1 MPAANHTANH
11 AATHAARHGIRMPER
26 GRLLRARGGAPA
38 RLPTP
43 EIHFGVALWPY
54 DLLLRF
60 AWDLPENEHVWPD
73 DWFDDVFESA
83 AVRLRFTAPK
93 LMLAIAALQ
102 PPLEALKD
110 AALADELTHEQVEQV
125 PLQID
130 LALGYLAQ
138 MLDDLAAVIPHCYGV
153 EGRALS
159 EARSGIAALA
169 ASPVAD
175 LDPELAA
182 LLAPDG
188 GLEPAA
194 AAFARPHPL
203 VGGGSGSPP
212 AHSRDIY
219 AIVNAPGFDSALPK
233 AAARALRE
241 SAAAT
246 IEAADRI
253 DAGLPL
259 LCGWLDALLE
269 HLIGAVCA
277 RAEDGEDLRERW
289 SEANWSRLQVL
300 SFADTSAALALTRAL
315 PAIAEGPILPGTED

>member
-1 MPAANHTANH
+1 MA
-11 AATHAARHGIRMPER
+11 AARHGIRMPER

-43 EIHFGVALWPY
+43 EIHFGIALWPY

-73 DWFDDVFESA
+73 DWFDDVFEAA
-83 AVRLRFTAPK
+83 AVRLRHTAPK
-93 LMLAIAALQ
+93 LLHAIAAMQ

-110 AALADELTHEQVEQV
+110 AALSDELTREQVEQT

-130 LALGYLAQ
+130 LALAYLGHT
-138 MLDDLAAVIPHCYGV
+138 LDDLAVVIPHCYGA
-153 EGRALS
+153 EGRAFAGS
-159 EARSGIAALA
+159 RSSLAALVYA
-169 ASPVAD
+169 PLER
-175 LDPELAA
+175 LDPALPA

-188 GLEPAA
+188 TLPPAV
-194 AAFARPHPL
+194 AAF
-203 VGGGSGSPP
+203 VEPP
-212 AHSRDIY
+212 APHSRDLY
-219 AIVNAPGFDSALPK
+219 AIVNTPGFDEALPK

-246 IEAADRI
+246 IAAADQI
-253 DAGLPL
+253 DAQLPA

-269 HLIGAVCA
+269 HLIDAVCQ
-277 RAEDGEDLRERW
+277 RAEDGQELRERW
-289 SEANWSRLQVL
+289 AELNWSRLQPL
-300 SFADTSAALALTRAL
+300 SFADTSSALALTRAL

>member
-1 MPAANHTANH
+1 MA
-11 AATHAARHGIRMPER
+11 AARHGIRMPER

-43 EIHFGVALWPY
+43 EIHFGIALWPY

-73 DWFDDVFESA
+73 DWFDDVFEAA
-83 AVRLRFTAPK
+83 AVRLRHTAPK
-93 LMLAIAALQ
+93 LLHAIAAMQ

-110 AALADELTHEQVEQV
+110 AALSDELTREQVEQT

-130 LALGYLAQ
+130 LALAYLGQ
-138 MLDDLAAVIPHCYGV
+138 MLDDLAVVIPHCYGA
-153 EGRALS
+153 EGRAFA
-159 EARSGIAALA
+159 EARSSLAALVYA
-169 ASPVAD
+169 PLEQ
-175 LDPELAA
+175 LDPALPA

-188 GLEPAA
+188 ALPPAA
-194 AAFARPHPL
+194 AAF
-203 VGGGSGSPP
+203 VEPP
-212 AHSRDIY
+212 AAHSRDLY
-219 AIVNAPGFDSALPK
+219 AIVNAPGFDEALPK

-246 IEAADRI
+246 IAAADQI
-253 DAGLPL
+253 DAQLPA

-269 HLIGAVCA
+269 HLIDAVCQ
-277 RAEDGEDLRERW
+277 RAEDGQDLRERW
-289 SEANWSRLQVL
+289 AELNWSRLQPL
-300 SFADTSAALALTRAL
+300 SFADTSSALALTRAL

>member
-1 MPAANHTANH
+1 MA
-11 AATHAARHGIRMPER
+11 AARHGIRMPER

-43 EIHFGVALWPY
+43 EIHFGIALWPY

-73 DWFDDVFESA
+73 DWFDDVFEAA
-83 AVRLRFTAPK
+83 AVRLRHTAPK
-93 LMLAIAALQ
+93 LLHAIAAIQ

-110 AALADELTHEQVEQV
+110 AALSDELTREQVEQT

-130 LALGYLAQ
+130 LALAYLGQ
-138 MLDDLAAVIPHCYGV
+138 MLDDLAVVAPHCYGA
-153 EGRALS
+153 EGRAFAES
-159 EARSGIAALA
+159 RSSLTALVRA
-169 ASPVAD
+169 PLEQ
-175 LDPELAA
+175 LDPALPA

-188 GLEPAA
+188 ELPEAV
-194 AAFARPHPL
+194 AAFAQ
-203 VGGGSGSPP
+203 PP
-212 AHSRDIY
+212 TPHSRDLY
-219 AIVNAPGFDSALPK
+219 AIVNAPGFDEALPK

-246 IEAADRI
+246 IAAADQI
-253 DAGLPL
+253 DAQLPA

-269 HLIGAVCA
+269 HLINAVCQ

-289 SEANWSRLQVL
+289 AELNWSRLQPL
-300 SFADTSAALALTRAL
+300 SFADTSSALALTRAL

>member
-1 MPAANHTANH
+1 MP
-11 AATHAARHGIRMPER
+11 AARHGIRMPER
-26 GRLLRARGGAPA
+26 GRLLSARGGAPA

-43 EIHFGVALWPY
+43 EIHFGLALWPY

-83 AVRLRFTAPK
+83 AVRLRHTTPK
-93 LMLAIAALQ
+93 LLLAIAALQ

-110 AALADELTHEQVEQV
+110 AALADELTREQVEQV

-130 LALGYLAQ
+130 LALGYLGQ
-138 MLDDLAAVIPHCYGV
+138 MLDDIAAVIPHCYGS
-153 EGRALS
+153 EGRVLA
-159 EARSGIAALA
+159 EARSGLGALTAAPLG
-169 ASPVAD
+169 D
-175 LDPELAA
+175 LDPDLTA
-182 LLAPDG
+182 LLAPG
-188 GLEPAA
+188 GAPEPAA
-194 AAFARPHPL
+194 AAFARPHPRNA
-203 VGGGSGSPP
+203 GGEAPP

-219 AIVNAPGFDSALPK
+219 AIVNAPGFDAALPN

-246 IEAADRI
+246 IAAADRI
-253 DAGLPL
+253 DAGLPP

-269 HLIGAVCA
+269 HLIDIVCA

-289 SEANWSRLQVL
+289 SEVNWSRLQTL
-300 SFADTSAALALTRAL
+300 SFADTSSALALTRAL

>member
-1 MPAANHTANH
+1 MA
-11 AATHAARHGIRMPER
+11 AARHGIRMPER

-43 EIHFGVALWPY
+43 EIHFGIALWPY

-73 DWFDDVFESA
+73 DWFDDVFEAA
-83 AVRLRFTAPK
+83 AVRLRHTAPK
-93 LMLAIAALQ
+93 LLHAIAAIQ

-110 AALADELTHEQVEQV
+110 AALSDELTREQVEQT

-130 LALGYLAQ
+130 LALAYLGQ
-138 MLDDLAAVIPHCYGV
+138 MLDELAVVIPHCYGA
-153 EGRALS
+153 EGRAFAES
-159 EARSGIAALA
+159 RSSLAALIRA
-169 ASPVAD
+169 P
-175 LDPELAA
+175 LDQLDSALPA

-188 GLEPAA
+188 ALPPAV
-194 AAFARPHPL
+194 AAF
-203 VGGGSGSPP
+203 VEPP
-212 AHSRDIY
+212 AAHSRDLY
-219 AIVNAPGFDSALPK
+219 AIVNAPGFDEALPK

-246 IEAADRI
+246 IAAADQI
-253 DAGLPL
+253 DAQLPA

-269 HLIGAVCA
+269 HLIDAACQ
-277 RAEDGEDLRERW
+277 RAEDGHDLRERW
-289 SEANWSRLQVL
+289 AELNWSRLQPL
-300 SFADTSAALALTRAL
+300 SFADTSSALALTRAL